1 MADHNANTL
10 HAAVKAL
17 TQVVAPSVDPRNPLA
32 VEQLRLV
39 SLYLDFHAKRLPLER
54 RLAWKD
60 LQLQAEL
67 AREAAA
73 LLRETHAP
81 LAQALQEVIGR
92 ADAQLALPVAPAS
105 RWQALHAELAQALAD
120 TIAQVH
126 AAGAASLRDALDA
139 LVIAHAR
146 GQLMLHRVWFLP
158 FGFEARPDALPALDD
173 LLAGAP
179 ET

>member
-17 TQVVAPSVDPRNPLA
+17 TQVVAPSVDSRNPLA

-39 SLYLDFHAKRLPLER
+39 SLYLDFHAQRLPLER

-67 AREAAA
+67 ARQAAA
-73 LLRETHAP
+73 LLREARP
-81 LAQALQEVIGR
+81 DLAQRLQDTLKE

-105 RWQALHAELAQALAD
+105 RWQALHARLAEGLAQA
-120 TIAQVH
+120 IAQVQ
-126 AAGAASLRDALDA
+126 AAPALRDALES
-139 LVIAHAR
+139 LVLTHAR

-158 FGFEARPDALPALDD
+158 FGFEARPDSLPALED

-179 ET
+179 DT

>member
-10 HAAVKAL
+10 LAAVKAL

-39 SLYLDFHAKRLPLER
+39 SLYLDFHAKRLPQER

-67 AREAAA
+67 TRQSAQLLQDARPDLAQR
-73 LLRETHAP
+73 LQAP
-81 LAQALQEVIGR
+81 LKV

-105 RWQALHAELAQALAD
+105 QWQATHARLAEALAD
-120 TIAQVH
+120 AIAQVQDT
-126 AAGAASLRDALDA
+126 AALRDPLEA
-139 LVIAHAR
+139 LVLAHAR

-158 FGFEARPDALPALDD
+158 FGFEARPDDLPALEE
-173 LLAGAP
+173 LLSGAP
-179 ET
+179 DT